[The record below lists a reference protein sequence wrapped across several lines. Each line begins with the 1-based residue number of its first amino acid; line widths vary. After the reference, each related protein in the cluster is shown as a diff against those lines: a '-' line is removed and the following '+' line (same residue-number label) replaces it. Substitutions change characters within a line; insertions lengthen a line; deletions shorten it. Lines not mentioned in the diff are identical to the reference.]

1 MDRWT
6 AGSKERQDKQNE
18 TFRSVH
24 TNESVCWCLVRI
36 WNTQPG
42 RRETFPVFL
51 TAGHVRPIIQN
62 GALMQLIRFLNKA
75 AGAVK
80 WWKQTDSAVMV
91 DQLMNFALG
100 CNTGAKIRA
109 VCSRESPK
117 ATTQRI
123 QLQLWFTERARTL
136 RARGDVCVSVHLI
149 WRHKQQIL
157 PNIITPNPILIVNT
171 VAKSEL
177 HAH

>member
-1 MDRWT
+1 M
-6 AGSKERQDKQNE
+6 
-18 TFRSVH
+18 
-24 TNESVCWCLVRI
+24 RI

-42 RRETFPVFL
+42 RRGTFPVFS
-51 TAGHVRPIIQN
+51 TAGHARPIIQN

-91 DQLMNFALG
+91 DQLMNFELG

-117 ATTQRI
+117 AATQRI
-123 QLQLWFTERARTL
+123 QLQLWFAERARTL
-136 RARGDVCVSVHLI
+136 RAREDVCVSVHLI
-149 WRHKQQIL
+149 WRHEQQIL
-157 PNIITPNPILIVNT
+157 PNIISANPILIVNT